1 MSNSKK
7 DITNEIIELTE
18 SNIKD
23 MIYEIRGQ
31 KVMLDFDLA
40 RIYGYE
46 TKRFNEQIKNNKEK
60 FPKKYRFRL
69 TKVELLNFERSK
81 KSTSE
86 LWAAGKGGRAY
97 LPYAFTEQG
106 IYMLMTVLKGK
117 LATKQSIALIDCF
130 KAMKDYIQ
138 ENTQLLGIDRVD
150 KIEEKVEKNTNDI
163 KQIKGDLKVVMDN
176 FVDQLNTNIFFF

>member
-1 MSNSKK
+1 
-7 DITNEIIELTE
+7 
-18 SNIKD
+18 
-23 MIYEIRGQ
+23 
-31 KVMLDFDLA
+31 
-40 RIYGYE
+40 
-46 TKRFNEQIKNNKEK
+46 
-60 FPKKYRFRL
+60 
-69 TKVELLNFERSK
+69 
-81 KSTSE
+81 
-86 LWAAGKGGRAY
+86 
-97 LPYAFTEQG
+97 
-106 IYMLMTVLKGK
+106 MTVLKGK

>member
-81 KSTSE
+81 NRPLNYGQQEKAE
-86 LWAAGKGGRAY
+86 E
-97 LPYAFTEQG
+97 P
-106 IYMLMTVLKGK
+106 IYHMLLLSKV
-117 LATKQSIALIDCF
+117 
-130 KAMKDYIQ
+130 YIC
-138 ENTQLLGIDRVD
+138 
-150 KIEEKVEKNTNDI
+150 
-163 KQIKGDLKVVMDN
+163 
-176 FVDQLNTNIFFF
+176 